1 MRMHAEET
9 TGNIV
14 GWGNTKGLKS
24 GFVEYDMTGLVYT
37 REETNISE
45 IPGIDEAEKSIG
57 ESLPE

>member
-1 MRMHAEET
+1 
-9 TGNIV
+9 
-14 GWGNTKGLKS
+14 
-24 GFVEYDMTGLVYT
+24 MTGLVYT